1 MRGSNSMVTVRFLHL
16 LRSKY
21 KLHTF
26 ELKPGTINDII
37 LQLKDLLDNFDMKD
51 FEQAVVFV
59 NTDKVIHPSRFDELV
74 NDGDDVV
81 FTHFVGGG

>member
-1 MRGSNSMVTVRFLHL
+1 MVTVRFLHL

-21 KLHTF
+21 KQHTF
-26 ELKPGTINDII
+26 EVNPGTVYDII
-37 LQLKDLLDNFDMKD
+37 SQLKELLTDLDPKD

-59 NTDKVIHPSRFDELV
+59 NVDKVIHPSRFDQLI

>member
-1 MRGSNSMVTVRFLHL
+1 MVTVRFLHL

-21 KLHTF
+21 RKHTF
-26 ELKPGTINDII
+26 EVKSGTINERISTLREI
-37 LQLKDLLDNFDMKD
+37 LPEIDPKD

-59 NTDKVIHPSRFDELV
+59 NVDKVIHPSRFDELV

>member
-1 MRGSNSMVTVRFLHL
+1 MVTVRFLHL

-21 KLHTF
+21 KQHTF
-26 ELKPGTINDII
+26 EVKPGTVNNII
-37 LQLKDLLDNFDMKD
+37 SQLNEILPNLDYKD
-51 FEQAVVFV
+51 FEQSVVFV
-59 NTDKVIHPSRFDELV
+59 NVDKVVHPSRFEEII

>member
-1 MRGSNSMVTVRFLHL
+1 MVTVRFLHL

-21 KLHTF
+21 KQHTF
-26 ELKPGTINDII
+26 KVKPGTINDII
-37 LQLKDLLDNFDMKD
+37 SELNTILPELDRKD

-59 NTDKVIHPSRFDELV
+59 NVDKVIHPSRFDEPI

>member
-1 MRGSNSMVTVRFLHL
+1 MVTVRFLHL

-21 KLHTF
+21 QQHTF
-26 ELKPGTINDII
+26 EVKPGTINEII
-37 LQLKDLLDNFDMKD
+37 LELKEILPNLDLKD
-51 FEQAVVFV
+51 FEHAVVFV
-59 NTDKVIHPSRFDELV
+59 NVDKVIHSARFDEMI

>member
-1 MRGSNSMVTVRFLHL
+1 MVDVRFLHL

-21 KLHTF
+21 KQHTF
-26 ELKPGTINDII
+26 ELKPGTINDLISQLRVI
-37 LQLKDLLDNFDMKD
+37 LPEIDPKD

-59 NTDKVIHPSRFDELV
+59 NIDKVIHPSRFDELV
-74 NDGDDVV
+74 KDGDDVV

>member
-1 MRGSNSMVTVRFLHL
+1 MVTVRFLHL

-21 KLHTF
+21 RQHTF
-26 ELKPGTINDII
+26 EVNPGTINNII
-37 LQLKDLLDNFDMKD
+37 SQLDNILPNLDYKD

-59 NTDKVIHPSRFDELV
+59 NVEKVVHPSRFDEPI

>member
-1 MRGSNSMVTVRFLHL
+1 MVTVRFLHL

-21 KLHTF
+21 KQHTF
-26 ELKPGTINDII
+26 ELEPGTIYDLIA
-37 LQLKDLLDNFDMKD
+37 QLKVILPEIDSKD

-59 NTDKVIHPSRFDELV
+59 NVDEVIHPSRFHEPIK
-74 NDGDDVV
+74 DGDDVV